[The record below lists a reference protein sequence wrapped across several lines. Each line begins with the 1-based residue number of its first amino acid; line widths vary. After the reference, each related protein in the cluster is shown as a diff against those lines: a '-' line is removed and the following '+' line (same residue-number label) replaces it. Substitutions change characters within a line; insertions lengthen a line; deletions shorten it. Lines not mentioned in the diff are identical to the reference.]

1 MAEEKYNE
9 FINYIRLS
17 LGWPVV
23 TVELIEPHYVCC
35 INKALMEWAKYGGG
49 NAGEKSVGEY
59 KFQMNPGQTRY
70 DNVPDDLDYIISLT
84 DRGTNILGITGIDDW
99 LIYWNSEQNRN
110 FFRDIADFYI
120 KHGFIEFA
128 KRTVGAEKSWEIVR
142 TADGKRHLGVYPS
155 PGNADLVYVRYAL
168 KPDIKNITHEMA
180 HNKWILD
187 WALSE
192 AKIILGRIRSKFRSG
207 YPVSQTSGGGLVQ
220 LDGEALINEG
230 IAEQD
235 KLRTQVKNWR
245 APLYPIF
252 G

>member
-1 MAEEKYNE
+1 MGEEKYNE
-9 FINYIRLS
+9 FICYIRTS
-17 LGWPVV
+17 LGWPVL
-23 TVELIEPHYVCC
+23 TIELCEPHYVLC

-49 NAGEKSVGEY
+49 KSGEKSIGEY
-59 KFQMNPGQTRY
+59 TFQMNIGQTRY

-128 KRTVGAEKSWEIVR
+128 KRTVGAEKSWEIIR

-155 PGNADLVYVRYAL
+155 PGNNDLVYVRYAL
-168 KPDIKNITHEMA
+168 KPDVKNITNEMT

-207 YPVSQTSGGGLVQ
+207 FPTAQTSGGGLVQ
-220 LDGEALINEG
+220 LDGAELIAEG
-230 IAEQD
+230 IADQE
-235 KLRTQVKNWR
+235 KLRVQVKNFR
-245 APLYPIF
+245 APIYPIF